1 MKSKETILLIFMIIA
16 GFIIGGLA
24 AKLCGGI
31 PIVQWLSYGKE
42 IGLDAGKPAVID
54 LAIVKI
60 AFGFEMNLNVGEVL
74 GIFLGL
80 FLYKKFK

>member
-24 AKLCGGI
+24 AKLCSGV
-31 PIVQWLSYGKE
+31 PVMQWLSYGTQ

-54 LAIVKI
+54 LAIIKL
-60 AFGFEMNLNVGEVL
+60 AFGFEMNLNVGEVI
-74 GIFLGL
+74 GILLGL
-80 FLYKKFK
+80 LLFKKLK